1 MAYPFGFCVLEPL
14 VSRGIPGMG
23 GDAMGRGMSR
33 GFSLLIFSVFW
44 TLCDLLVSTTMSRIY
59 WDGWGT
65 TLCIGL

>member
-1 MAYPFGFCVLEPL
+1 
-14 VSRGIPGMG
+14 
-23 GDAMGRGMSR
+23 MGRGMSR

-44 TLCDLLVSTTMSRIY
+44 TLCVLLLSTTMSRIY